1 LRSSRKGGEQG
12 SRGGNGGEGGNLGE
26 LYKLADKLVKEA
38 VMNVDPLNGAAALS
52 RVEEGPVNKLLNRV
66 VKVTV
71 GPHIS
76 GVLSSKLKSS
86 G

>member
-1 LRSSRKGGEQG
+1 M
-12 SRGGNGGEGGNLGE
+12 NLGE
-26 LYKLADKLVKEA
+26 LNKLADKFIVEALVD
-38 VMNVDPLNGAAALS
+38 VDPLNGAAALS